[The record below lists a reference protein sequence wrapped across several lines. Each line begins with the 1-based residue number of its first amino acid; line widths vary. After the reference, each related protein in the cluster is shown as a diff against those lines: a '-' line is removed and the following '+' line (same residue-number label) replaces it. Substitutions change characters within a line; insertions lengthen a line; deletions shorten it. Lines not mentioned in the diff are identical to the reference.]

1 MNLVIT
7 GPPGS
12 GKGTQAEIL
21 VAKYG
26 VIHISTGDMLRA
38 AVKSGSELGQKVE
51 AVMTAGDL
59 VSDDLMM
66 EIVKDRLQQGDAGN
80 GWLLDG
86 FPRTVAQAE
95 GLVALLGEIE
105 QNIDRVITV
114 IVPDQEILRRLGGR
128 MTCDECAQITS
139 RTQVEAAGTDAC
151 PNCGAQALR
160 QRRDDKEE
168 TIRHRLEVYRSQTD
182 PAAESLGKVY
192 GNWKIDGVGTLEDVT
207 QRIASALD

>member
-1 MNLVIT
+1 MNLVIM

-21 VAKYG
+21 VANSG
-26 VIHISTGDMLRA
+26 VVHISTGDMLRS
-38 AVKSGSELGQKVE
+38 AVKSGSELGMRAE

-66 EIVKDRLQQGDAGN
+66 EIVRERLGLEDTAN

-86 FPRTVAQAE
+86 FPRTLAQAE
-95 GLVALLGEIE
+95 GLVALLEEIG
-105 QNIDRVITV
+105 QRIDRVITV
-114 IVPDQEILRRLGGR
+114 IVPDEEILRRLGGR
-128 MTCDECAQITS
+128 MTCDECGQITS
-139 RTQVEAAGTDAC
+139 RAQVKKAQTDAC
-151 PNCGAQALR
+151 PNCGKEALR
-160 QRRDDKEE
+160 QRRDDRVE
-168 TIRHRLEVYRSQTD
+168 TIRHRLEIYRSQTG

-192 GNWKIDGVGTLEDVT
+192 EHWKIDGVGSPDDVK